1 MKHYKHLSLIIILI
15 ISACTNES
23 KKEIDNDKTNK
34 FSVKKYSGDG
44 FLVHGYTQNNTDSI
58 YLKNAKGLIIASTIP
73 NTKGYFSIKGEQKD
87 TIAAKLST
95 KNTQNYILLCNQE
108 IFITKTRGIQDDFQR
123 EYNTF
128 KSDFNAITSLDNS
141 FFKKIKKSILD
152 DKSTLK
158 YKSAIAKQQYKEVV
172 FLKDYIK
179 NNSNSYT
186 ALIALDELEQRV
198 NLDLDSYKKIKTT
211 IAQTLLNTTI
221 AQNLE
226 KHFTEKEEKLTIQ
239 KVNTNKE
246 KFKTTKVIETRK
258 SISED
263 RAKAYYLEGT
273 SLNGYKVT
281 LPAVVQKSKLVYL
294 DFWASWCGPCR
305 MQNPVLKGIYK
316 KYHKQGFEI
325 ISISADTDENAWRNA
340 VNIDGLPW
348 INVLDKNKTISSR
361 YYVQNLPFG
370 VLIDRNG
377 MVIADFVSAGKLKNL
392 VPKYINE
399 K

>member
-258 SISED
+258 SISKD

>member
-141 FFKKIKKSILD
+141 FLKKIKKSILD

-158 YKSAIAKQQYKEVV
+158 YKSAIAKQQYKEIV

-246 KFKTTKVIETRK
+246 KFKTTRAIETSK

-263 RAKAYYLEGT
+263 RAKAFYLEGT
-273 SLNGYKVT
+273 SINGFKVT
-281 LPAVVQKSKLVYL
+281 LPAVVRKSKLVYL

-305 MQNPVLKGIYK
+305 MQNPVLKGVYK